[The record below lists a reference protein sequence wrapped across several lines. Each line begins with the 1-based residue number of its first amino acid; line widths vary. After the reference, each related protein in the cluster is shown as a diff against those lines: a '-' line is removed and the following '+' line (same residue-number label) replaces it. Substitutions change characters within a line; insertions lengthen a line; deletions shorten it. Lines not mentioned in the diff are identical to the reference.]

1 MAVAD
6 LWSHDSKVV
15 IGELQTLPVEDLLV
29 HLNVVILV
37 VCNFH
42 HLVTVTIW
50 LYDRLFFILV
60 SGSVHDLGASDLYLG
75 EAAASIIDSVGGP
88 HVEVLRERVL
98 SALLL
103 DVDRVKLSLAV
114 KLGDGLERLAIIRVV
129 YSKIVG
135 EGRAAMHTV
144 CILESTFRNVQMG
157 LHRRCEHRVARVRIG
172 QVVIVDHVFSFTDVG
187 DGSIMGWRISC
198 IRILNRA
205 FKRLLIH
212 GHVLAEVTLVL
223 IERVKVE
230 ALVG

>member
-1 MAVAD
+1 MAIAD

-37 VCNFH
+37 VRNFH

-60 SGSVHDLGASDLYLG
+60 SGTVHDLGASDLYLG
-75 EAAASIIDSVGGP
+75 EATASIIDSVGGP

-129 YSKIVG
+129 DAKVVG
-135 EGRAAMHTV
+135 EGRAAMNFV
-144 CILESTFRNVQMG
+144 QVAFRNVKMG
-157 LHRRCEHRVARVRIG
+157 RHRRCEHRVARVRIG

-212 GHVLAEVTLVL
+212 GHVLAEVTLVF